1 MKVILNK
8 CYGGFDVSYK
18 GHQLY
23 AEKKNLPLYAYIL
36 DYEKAGHYKKINEVI
51 DNNFRYMYFT
61 KDLNILSINTNLFEK
76 LDNTSLNKIKKQMLN
91 DLENYFK
98 DLGGLYQ
105 NDSLIWFAKSK
116 KNVEYII
123 SKEKSLMVADSSG
136 DVTPYA
142 SSEESVTTSAKNSHN
157 DPYTRNIK

>member
-61 KDLNILSINTNLFEK
+61 KDFGDDFKPTDKDWNHYLYLGSEYRQDPILIEVVEELGKEASGRNGNL
-76 LDNTSLNKIKKQMLN
+76 IV
-91 DLENYFK
+91 
-98 DLGGLYQ
+98 
-105 NDSLIWFAKSK
+105 I
-116 KNVEYII
+116 
-123 SKEKSLMVADSSG
+123 
-136 DVTPYA
+136 DVPYGMKYVIDDYDGI
-142 SSEESVTTSAKNSHN
+142 ETLHEDV
-157 DPYTRNIK
+157 PVW